1 MVTRQE
7 FKKTFAQSLLL
18 GSVLLIGC
26 SVVAQSDSLWIHDYN
41 KNVVG
46 HQSEY
51 VHPYFEQYGVI
62 KEEAPIMAYP
72 GDGTTD
78 LLLDNE
84 IDLISGVTSDVVE
97 EEKEFGIYKWKRIEG
112 VPSYPEST
120 AAFVLSVKQTTEGE
134 EIPVSRG
141 TASFISDN
149 VLITGAHVL
158 YNRTSGSFADAVYVY
173 PIANGYYSGFPKYK
187 AVERYI
193 FGNYALLP
201 KYGNLTVQMFED
213 DLAMIKIAEPVGKK
227 VGTLGLKA
235 VSSSESYTGKTVT
248 ITGYPRL
255 VESDFA
261 EANLYSVSG
270 IVDNAN
276 DKLLTHKLDTRS
288 GFSGS
293 ALYDTNNMVLGVH
306 VMSSDN
312 YNGASKI
319 TPQRLSEIR
328 KFISGDAS
336 GWRKN
341 DGVWRYHNKNGI
353 FKTGWFLDPT
363 VQKYYY
369 FNNVG
374 SMLTGWIQPDH
385 RWFYL
390 NEGGDM
396 AVGWKQINGKWFF
409 LKESGEM
416 ATGWIKPD
424 GKYYYLKENGEMAIG
439 WIQPNAYWYYLREN
453 GEMATGWLEEGGRTF
468 YLSESGAMLT
478 GTHVIDGVTYTFDIY
493 GALQK

>member
-1 MVTRQE
+1 MLYDR
-7 FKKTFAQSLLL
+7 FA
-18 GSVLLIGC
+18 
-26 SVVAQSDSLWIHDYN
+26 
-41 KNVVG
+41 
-46 HQSEY
+46 
-51 VHPYFEQYGVI
+51 
-62 KEEAPIMAYP
+62 
-72 GDGTTD
+72 
-78 LLLDNE
+78 
-84 IDLISGVTSDVVE
+84 
-97 EEKEFGIYKWKRIEG
+97 
-112 VPSYPEST
+112 
-120 AAFVLSVKQTTEGE
+120 
-134 EIPVSRG
+134 
-141 TASFISDN
+141 
-149 VLITGAHVL
+149 
-158 YNRTSGSFADAVYVY
+158 GSFADITYVY
-173 PIANGYYSGFPKYK
+173 PMANGNYAGYPKYK

-193 FGNYALLP
+193 FGDFALLP
-201 KYGNLTVQMFED
+201 QYGDWTIEMFES
-213 DLAMIKIAEPVGKK
+213 DLAMIKIADPVGKT
-227 VGTLGLKA
+227 VGALG
-235 VSSSESYTGKTVT
+235 VYSGESRENFRGKTVT
-248 ITGYPRL
+248 LTGYPRIEGSKF
-255 VESDFA
+255 V
-261 EANLYSVSG
+261 EANLYKVTG
-270 IVDNAN
+270 LIDEDAGR
-276 DKLLTHKLDTRS
+276 LLKHRLDTQKGSS
-288 GFSGS
+288 GG
-293 ALYDTNNMVLGVH
+293 ALYDENNMVVGVN
-306 VMSSDN
+306 VSSSSR

-341 DGVWRYHNKNGI
+341 DGIWRYHNKNGI

-374 SMLTGWIQPDH
+374 SMLTGWIKPDH

-416 ATGWIKPD
+416 ATGWIKPN
-424 GKYYYLKENGEMAIG
+424 GKYFYLKENGEMAIG

-453 GEMATGWLEEGGRTF
+453 GEMVTGWLEEGGRTF